1 MQIALL
7 IPTRIFVRLTPYE
20 LYLQFTKKK
29 NDHTDVLEILGPPAP
44 VRPRLNP
51 EKEEGPE
58 EDMDGWKIKEGEEE
72 NEKPVANDSKQM
84 LERPNPQKSQK
95 TTFDDNVESQIEIPP
110 QFSILEEDSTS
121 LGQSL
126 KNQLEVATNIAM
138 AGGERPTYQLTPF
151 EEPKKSDEIS
161 FIIEKEDRNKDANGK
176 HEEIESLENAKNESQ
191 GDPVKVLSS
200 ETKPGKREH
209 EKRIQSVPQTFEDDQ
224 LPESFKSTEVR
235 ICVEQDEDT
244 CDYDHK
250 DYFISADD
258 IMCFAWQIAKGMVS

>member
-29 NDHTDVLEILGPPAP
+29 NDNTDVLEILEPPAP

-51 EKEEGPE
+51 AKEE
-58 EDMDGWKIKEGEEE
+58 DTDGWEIKEGKD
-72 NEKPVANDSKQM
+72 EKEKQGENDSKQM
-84 LERPNPQKSQK
+84 KERQNPQKSKK
-95 TTFDDNVESQIEIPP
+95 TTFDDNVESQLEIPP

-121 LGQSL
+121 LSQSL
-126 KNQLEVATNIAM
+126 RNQLEVATNIAM

-151 EEPKKSDEIS
+151 EKPKKSDEIS
-161 FIIEKEDRNKDANGK
+161 FIIEKEDRNKAANGK

-191 GDPVKVLSS
+191 GDPVNVLPS

-244 CDYDHK
+244 CDNDHK

>member
-1 MQIALL
+1 MNLANCFT

-29 NDHTDVLEILGPPAP
+29 NDHTDVLEILEPPAP

-51 EKEEGPE
+51 AEEEGPE
-58 EDMDGWKIKEGEEE
+58 EDMDGWKIKE
-72 NEKPVANDSKQM
+72 
-84 LERPNPQKSQK
+84 
-95 TTFDDNVESQIEIPP
+95 
-110 QFSILEEDSTS
+110 DSTS

-126 KNQLEVATNIAM
+126 RNQLEVAANIAM
-138 AGGERPTYQLTPF
+138 AGGERPTCQLTTF
-151 EEPKKSDEIS
+151 EEPTKSDEIS

-191 GDPVKVLSS
+191 GDPVNVLSS

-224 LPESFKSTEVR
+224 FPESFKSTEVR

-244 CDYDHK
+244 CDIDHK

>member
-7 IPTRIFVRLTPYE
+7 IPTRIFVRLTPYD

-29 NDHTDVLEILGPPAP
+29 NDHTDVLEILEPPAP

-51 EKEEGPE
+51 AKEEGPE
-58 EDMDGWKIKEGEEE
+58 EDMDGWEIKEEKDE
-72 NEKPVANDSKQM
+72 NEKQGGNDSKQM
-84 LERPNPQKSQK
+84 LERQNPQTSKK
-95 TTFDDNVESQIEIPP
+95 TTFDDNVEGQLEIPP

-121 LGQSL
+121 PGQSL
-126 KNQLEVATNIAM
+126 RNQLEVPTSITM
-138 AGGERPTYQLTPF
+138 AGGERPTYQLTTF
-151 EEPKKSDEIS
+151 EEPKGSDEIS

-176 HEEIESLENAKNESQ
+176 HEEIESLENVKNESQ
-191 GDPVKVLSS
+191 GDPVNVLSS
-200 ETKPGKREH
+200 ETKPGKTEH

-224 LPESFKSTEVR
+224 FPESLKSTEVR
-235 ICVEQDEDT
+235 IEQDEDN
-244 CDYDHK
+244 CDIDHK

>member
-1 MQIALL
+1 M
-7 IPTRIFVRLTPYE
+7 RL
-20 LYLQFTKKK
+20 
-29 NDHTDVLEILGPPAP
+29 
-44 VRPRLNP
+44 RLNP
-51 EKEEGPE
+51 AKKEGPE
-58 EDMDGWKIKEGEEE
+58 EDTDGWEIKEGKDE
-72 NEKPVANDSKQM
+72 NEKPVANDSKQT
-84 LERPNPQKSQK
+84 LERPNPQKSRK
-95 TTFDDNVESQIEIPP
+95 TTFDDNVESQLEIPP

-191 GDPVKVLSS
+191 RDPVNLLSS

-209 EKRIQSVPQTFEDDQ
+209 KKRIPSVPQNFEDDQ

-244 CDYDHK
+244 CDNDHK

>member
-1 MQIALL
+1 M
-7 IPTRIFVRLTPYE
+7 
-20 LYLQFTKKK
+20 
-29 NDHTDVLEILGPPAP
+29 
-44 VRPRLNP
+44 RPRLNP
-51 EKEEGPE
+51 AKEEGPE
-58 EDMDGWKIKEGEEE
+58 EDTDGWEIKEGKDE
-72 NEKPVANDSKQM
+72 NEKQGENDSKQM

-95 TTFDDNVESQIEIPP
+95 TTFDDNVESQLEIPP

-121 LGQSL
+121 LSQSL
-126 KNQLEVATNIAM
+126 RNQLEVATNIAM

-151 EEPKKSDEIS
+151 EKPKKSDEIS
-161 FIIEKEDRNKDANGK
+161 FIIEKEDRNKAANGK
-176 HEEIESLENAKNESQ
+176 HEEIESLEKAKNESQ
-191 GDPVKVLSS
+191 GDPVNVLSS

-209 EKRIQSVPQTFEDDQ
+209 EKRIPSVPQTFDDDQ

-244 CDYDHK
+244 CDIDHK